1 VSSVRKLSEAASV
14 EPEARATAPAA
25 AATQEQAQ
33 AANVSGSAAPSAED
47 LKAMAPLINAPERAS
62 TSQRALSR
70 VFTTL
75 AWAAYMW
82 LIAPLL
88 TSLAWLLGVR
98 SAWIELSRPLIEG
111 TGTPGLLL
119 PILAGIGAGLLLLW
133 GEFNR
138 WRFTGVERRK
148 HTPPVTD
155 AVVAKALG
163 APPDLADRVRKSFQE
178 LPVIVLQMN
187 EQAEPEG
194 FVATMEPPKALR
206 RIMK

>member
-1 VSSVRKLSEAASV
+1 
-14 EPEARATAPAA
+14 
-25 AATQEQAQ
+25 
-33 AANVSGSAAPSAED
+33 
-47 LKAMAPLINAPERAS
+47 MAPLIIAPERAS
-62 TSQRALSR
+62 PSQRALSR
-70 VFTTL
+70 LFTAI

-119 PILAGIGAGLLLLW
+119 PILAGVGAGLLLLW
-133 GEFNR
+133 GELNR
-138 WRFTGVERRK
+138 WRFTGVERR
-148 HTPPVTD
+148 HATPPVTD
-155 AVVAKALG
+155 AVVAKSLG
-163 APPDLADRVRKSFQE
+163 APQDLADRMRKSFE
-178 LPVIVLQMN
+178 SLPVIVLQMN

-194 FVATMEPPKALR
+194 FTATLEPPKPLR